1 MKFTKQDKRIQ
12 ILYFYVT
19 SESTGADLLFCH
31 YKSSLD
37 LYILALFTLTK
48 PTINKNFFFG
58 RLEQWKICSGFY
70 FYYVI
75 YTHIANTCR
84 THIKLSPH

>member
-19 SESTGADLLFCH
+19 SESTGADLLSCH

-48 PTINKNFFFG
+48 PTINKNFFFLAGLNSG
-58 RLEQWKICSGFY
+58 RYVLGFI
-70 FYYVI
+70 FI
-75 YTHIANTCR
+75 MLFIHT
-84 THIKLSPH
+84 